1 MRRMMSLLII
11 SALILSSVVSVN
23 AASNTYYL
31 PELQL
36 SVDIP
41 SKYDVFTLDMDT
53 NDPLFSEYGTTKSE
67 LTSQL
72 SASNIYLNAVDPK
85 GSEEI
90 VITMADNIISDF
102 EGLSD
107 TVLLT
112 MASAVEGEYE
122 KYGIEVSKYDIYRH
136 SQVAFVRLYF
146 HDSANSAYGL
156 QYYTV
161 YNSKSVNLTLRS
173 YSGSISSSQES
184 TMLSIIKSVEID
196 NYSPQDTTSE
206 STAAFTHK
214 DTATGA
220 SFTVPANWKEESLS
234 KDREYIDV
242 KFASTKESG
251 LVIMYGST
259 DLWSL
264 LPASERVGYTRADV
278 DNSIFTRADIA
289 EMFGTLGSVTTK
301 TYNGKEYYFAEVT
314 TTSDAYGVNL
324 SVTVTHVLRIENGWA
339 YWFQFGG
346 KSSSPYFKDFEQLI
360 KSVDYPDYSKT
371 NSDGPVGIIV
381 AILVIAGGIILAI
394 VLIHRKKK
402 AEKEKYLSVEYTEQ
416 VPQQHS
422 ETKQQPIHQLPKKE
436 LRYCHKC
443 GSQLPSD
450 SAFCHKCGVKIPEV

>member
-1 MRRMMSLLII
+1 MRQILSMLII
-11 SALILSSVVSVN
+11 AALLVCAVVPVHAATSS
-23 AASNTYYL
+23 YYL
-31 PELQL
+31 PDLQL

-41 SKYDVFTLDMDT
+41 TEYDVFTLDMDA

-67 LTSQL
+67 LNSQL
-72 SASNIYLNAVDPK
+72 SAKNIYLNAVDPDGK
-85 GSEEI
+85 EEI

-173 YSGSISSSQES
+173 YSGPISSSQEN

-196 NYSPQDTTSE
+196 NYSPQSTTSE

-278 DNSIFTRADIA
+278 DNSIFTKADVA
-289 EMFGTLGSVTTK
+289 EMIGTLGTVTTK

-314 TTSDAYGVNL
+314 TTSDTYGVNL
-324 SVTVTHVLRIENGWA
+324 SVTMTHVLRIENGWA

-360 KSVDYPDYSKT
+360 KSVDYPDYVKT
-371 NSDGPVGIIV
+371 TPDGNGGIIIG
-381 AILVIAGGIILAI
+381 ILIIVGGIILAI
-394 VLIHRKKK
+394 VLISRKKR
-402 AEKEKYLSVEYTEQ
+402 AEREKYLSIEYTAQ
-416 VPQQHS
+416 VPQQQTQS
-422 ETKQQPIHQLPKKE
+422 KPQPIPQLPQKD

-443 GSQLPSD
+443 GSELPSD
-450 SAFCHKCGVKIPEV
+450 STFCHKCGVKIPEV

>member
-1 MRRMMSLLII
+1 MRQILSMLII
-11 SALILSSVVSVN
+11 AALLVCAVVPVHAATSS
-23 AASNTYYL
+23 YYL
-31 PELQL
+31 PDLQL

-41 SKYDVFTLDMDT
+41 TEYDVFTLDMDA

-67 LTSQL
+67 LNSQL
-72 SASNIYLNAVDPK
+72 SAKNIYLNAVDPDGK
-85 GSEEI
+85 EEI

-173 YSGSISSSQES
+173 YSGPISSSQEN

-196 NYSPQDTTSE
+196 NYSPQSTTSE

-242 KFASTKESG
+242 KFASTK
-251 LVIMYGST
+251 
-259 DLWSL
+259 
-264 LPASERVGYTRADV
+264 
-278 DNSIFTRADIA
+278 
-289 EMFGTLGSVTTK
+289 
-301 TYNGKEYYFAEVT
+301 
-314 TTSDAYGVNL
+314 
-324 SVTVTHVLRIENGWA
+324 
-339 YWFQFGG
+339 
-346 KSSSPYFKDFEQLI
+346 
-360 KSVDYPDYSKT
+360 
-371 NSDGPVGIIV
+371 
-381 AILVIAGGIILAI
+381 
-394 VLIHRKKK
+394 
-402 AEKEKYLSVEYTEQ
+402 
-416 VPQQHS
+416 
-422 ETKQQPIHQLPKKE
+422 
-436 LRYCHKC
+436 
-443 GSQLPSD
+443 
-450 SAFCHKCGVKIPEV
+450 